1 MNKPSSL
8 LILLVGSLVALVD
21 APAGAQGRGGGFGLA
36 ERPVVEQ
43 FDRDDDGRLD
53 RAERAEARAWLESQ
67 PVRGFG
73 RGRGGRGGFGGG
85 RGFAAASPG
94 RALSPDDV
102 QQYPDESLYDLT
114 TLRTIFLQFEN
125 DDWENELAAFN
136 NTDVEVPATAI
147 VDGQS
152 YPEVGVH
159 FRGASSFM
167 FVPAG
172 SKRSLNLAFDFVDD
186 DQRLLDYRTL
196 NLLNA
201 TSDPTFVRAMLYT
214 HIAQQYLPTPKMNYV
229 RVVINGES
237 WGVYLNAQQFNRD
250 FLRDWFGDTDGAR
263 WRIPGSPGGRGGLEY
278 LGEDA
283 EAYKGIYSIR
293 TRDDEESWAALI
305 ELCRVLNETPAEGL
319 EAALAPLLD
328 IDGVLQFLALDVA
341 LANSDGYWTRAS
353 DYNLYRAPNGQF
365 HVVPHDINE
374 GLGIGAIPGGR
385 GRGGRGGG
393 APSGGISALDPLVAL
408 DDTTKPLRS
417 KLLAVPALRER
428 YMAYVREIA
437 DLWLDW
443 NTLEPLVRQ
452 YQALIADDVG
462 LDTRK
467 LYTTEAFTEDV
478 DDALKRFADQ
488 RRAFLLGAP

>member
-21 APAGAQGRGGGFGLA
+21 APAGAQGRGWWVRAGRA
-36 ERPVVEQ
+36 
-43 FDRDDDGRLD
+43 DRLSNNSTATTTGASTAPSVRRHAHGW
-53 RAERAEARAWLESQ
+53 RASRCEASAEAGER
-67 PVRGFG
+67 
-73 RGRGGRGGFGGG
+73 RGGFGGG

-214 HIAQQYLPTPKMNYV
+214 HIAQQYQPTPKMNYV

-237 WGVYLNAQQFNRD
+237 WGVYLNAQQVQPETSSATGLATPTARD
-250 FLRDWFGDTDGAR
+250 GEFLAAR
-263 WRIPGSPGGRGGLEY
+263 A
-278 LGEDA
+278 DA
-283 EAYKGIYSIR
+283 EASSTLARTPRR
-293 TRDDEESWAALI
+293 TRASTVSGRGTTRNRGQHSI

-374 GLGIGAIPGGR
+374 GLGIGAIPGR
-385 GRGGRGGG
+385 SWAWR
-393 APSGGISALDPLVAL
+393 SGWRR
-408 DDTTKPLRS
+408 PLRWHQRTRS
-417 KLLAVPALRER
+417 ARR
-428 YMAYVREIA
+428 SR
-437 DLWLDW
+437 
-443 NTLEPLVRQ
+443 RHH
-452 YQALIADDVG
+452 QAASI
-462 LDTRK
+462 
-467 LYTTEAFTEDV
+467 EA
-478 DDALKRFADQ
+478 A
-488 RRAFLLGAP
+488 RRAGASENATWPTCGRLPISGSTGTRWNRSCGSIRR